1 MKLQWEIIDS
11 GSLSPQ
17 AIMEKDAQLL
27 RSLQKNHAPI
37 LHLYDWDSP
46 CLTYGYF
53 TDPQKHLSL
62 EALQRNQIE
71 LARRPTGGGIIFHLT
86 DFAFSVILPESFPGY
101 TLNTL
106 ENYALVNHRIANV
119 IKSFKNNQIIPTFLS
134 KEDVSENP
142 CLGFCMAKPT
152 EYDLIVEGKKVGG
165 AAQRRMKQGLLHQAS
180 LSLSGI
186 SESVLQDILK
196 NKTVVNAMREQ
207 SYCLLQEFVTPQ
219 ELKQAR
225 QDLKHLIQNEFLRSV
240 S

>member
-1 MKLQWEIIDS
+1 
-11 GSLSPQ
+11 
-17 AIMEKDAQLL
+17 
-27 RSLQKNHAPI
+27 
-37 LHLYDWDSP
+37 
-46 CLTYGYF
+46 
-53 TDPQKHLSL
+53 
-62 EALQRNQIE
+62 
-71 LARRPTGGGIIFHLT
+71 
-86 DFAFSVILPESFPGY
+86 
-101 TLNTL
+101 
-106 ENYALVNHRIANV
+106 
-119 IKSFKNNQIIPTFLS
+119 
-134 KEDVSENP
+134 
-142 CLGFCMAKPT
+142 MAKPT
-152 EYDLIVEGKKVGG
+152 EYDLIVDGKKVGG